1 MSKHRRIKLTTQ
13 SWRPSQKQQSFET
26 MEEPSLEQNQDPIN
40 TELDH
45 DIECPR
51 CDDMME
57 LNSKFDALVYYC
69 ENCSFFLKCV

>member
-1 MSKHRRIKLTTQ
+1 
-13 SWRPSQKQQSFET
+13 
-26 MEEPSLEQNQDPIN
+26 MEEPSLQQNEDPIV

-51 CDDMME
+51 CNDIME
-57 LNSKFDALVYYC
+57 LNSKLDALVYYC

>member
-1 MSKHRRIKLTTQ
+1 MSKNNQIKLTTQ
-13 SWRPSQKQQSFET
+13 SLRPSQKQRSFET
-26 MEEPSLEQNQDPIN
+26 VEEPSLEQNEDSIM

-51 CDDMME
+51 CNDIME
-57 LNSKFDALVYYC
+57 LNSKFDVLVYYC

>member
-1 MSKHRRIKLTTQ
+1 MSKNNQIKLTTQ
-13 SWRPSQKQQSFET
+13 SLGPSQKQRSFVT
-26 MEEPSLEQNQDPIN
+26 IEEPSLEQNEESIM
-40 TELDH
+40 TELDQ

-51 CDDMME
+51 CNDIME